1 MRRKREAWFSNVVVN
16 RCFCWLVWCTVCTL
30 SSAATPPRDTVPPT
44 HCPHALAITHV
55 PRPGPISCD
64 DTPASFAIQV
74 VRDLDLIQPCLGA
87 IIRNVDITRNLFD
100 PCPLLLHQISELVEN
115 VVYLPVGMLV
125 GRLVLHIGYI
135 GALRV
140 YRGALGALGVCMVY
154 NEVYTYV

>member
-1 MRRKREAWFSNVVVN
+1 MVFKRSSRHSDDES
-16 RCFCWLVWCTVCTL
+16 CFCWFVWCTVCTL
-30 SSAATPPRDTVPPT
+30 SSAATPPGDTVPPT

-55 PRPGPISCD
+55 PISCD

-74 VRDLDLIQPCLGA
+74 VRDLDLIQSRLRA
-87 IIRNVDITRNLFD
+87 IIRNVDIIRNLFD
-100 PCPLLLHQISELVEN
+100 PRPLLLHQISELVEN

-140 YRGALGALGVCMVY
+140 YRGALGVQL
-154 NEVYTYV
+154 YVWCTMRCIHV

>member
-1 MRRKREAWFSNVVVN
+1 MVYSVYAVLRRDPPPV
-16 RCFCWLVWCTVCTL
+16 
-30 SSAATPPRDTVPPT
+30 TPVPPT

-74 VRDLDLIQPCLGA
+74 VRDLDLIQPRLGA

-100 PCPLLLHQISELVEN
+100 PRPLLLHQISELVEN
-115 VVYLPVGMLV
+115 VVDLPVGMLV
-125 GRLVLHIGYI
+125 GGLVLHIGYI